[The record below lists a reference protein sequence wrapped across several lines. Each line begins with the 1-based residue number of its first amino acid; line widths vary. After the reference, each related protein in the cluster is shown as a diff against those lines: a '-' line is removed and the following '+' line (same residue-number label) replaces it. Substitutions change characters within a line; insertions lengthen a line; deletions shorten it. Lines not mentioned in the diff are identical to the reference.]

1 MKKGSFITLLIAAIL
16 VIAGCG
22 SNNEDKETKAEDQ
35 EEQDN
40 DEETGEPSG
49 EVDVNL
55 YSGADRPDNL
65 LDMEHE
71 HYEPVEHANY
81 DTINYV
87 DENLFI
93 SAGSGSE
100 HYSNAFALESGEP
113 IWEEDILVN
122 IDDFLEAPMY
132 EDELYYTN
140 DDERGKIT
148 YDIDSENNEP
158 TEISDEEYDIRAS
171 EYVFEEN
178 SYIFDREAETLTSYD
193 MDSLDEQWEI
203 ELDSFHS
210 PMANVVETGDYVYID
225 TGDLIVYIVEKET
238 GEIVFEEEEDESH
251 YKTALH
257 VDDTVYLLTVD
268 GFLDEFFILNA
279 VDTNTWEKEEVLS
292 VENDQP
298 HVGDTEYEELLYV
311 NDRLVFMN
319 EFNIYIINPDQHE
332 VQNFYYYDDPETED
346 STVNDTH
353 VSAFIHDDQLYTLSD
368 HDFHKSVHVIDIAT
382 GEVLQ
387 EYGFG
392 DVGEFGS
399 PSSMGFMDREDHKK
413 IIEKIN
419 DDSFVILT
427 RYDGIYEFNF
437 SDVNK

>member
-1 MKKGSFITLLIAAIL
+1 ML

-22 SNNEDKETKAEDQ
+22 SDNEDKETKAEDQ
-35 EEQDN
+35 EDQEEQD
-40 DEETGEPSG
+40 DGEEETSESSG
-49 EVDVNL
+49 ELEVNL
-55 YSGADRPDNL
+55 YSGEDRPDDL
-65 LDMEHE
+65 LDTEHE
-71 HYEPVEHANY
+71 HYEPVENADY
-81 DTINYV
+81 DTINYI
-87 DENLFI
+87 DENIFI
-93 SAGSGSE
+93 SAGSGGD
-100 HYSNAFALESGEP
+100 HYSNAFDLETGKR
-113 IWEEDILVN
+113 IWEEDILVM
-122 IDDFLEAPMY
+122 IDDYLNPPMY
-132 EDELYYTN
+132 EDELYFTN
-140 DDERGKIT
+140 GDERGKIPFHT
-148 YDIDSENNEP
+148 DPEDNEP
-158 TEISDEEYDIRAS
+158 MEVSDEEYDIRAS
-171 EYVFEEN
+171 EYVFGEN
-178 SYIFDREAETLTSYD
+178 SYVFDRDAETLTSYD

-210 PMANVVETGDYVYID
+210 PMKNVVETGDYVYVD
-225 TGDLIVYIVEKET
+225 TGDLLVYVVEKET
-238 GEIVFEEEEDESH
+238 GEIVFEEEEDESY
-251 YKTALH
+251 YKSALH
-257 VDDTVYLLTVD
+257 VDDTLYLLTVD
-268 GFLDEFFILNA
+268 GYYGEFFILYA

-319 EFNIYIINPDQHE
+319 EFNIYIIDPDQHE

-368 HDFHKSVHVIDIAT
+368 HDYHKSVHVIDIAT

-399 PSSMGFMDREDHKK
+399 PSSMGFMTRGEGKK

-419 DDSFVILT
+419 DESFVILT